1 MLSIT
6 KELKNIPISI
16 SILHEQEYDNLCN
29 IYKFN
34 VKGAKVPKRRA
45 HSEKSDDKN
54 VKSDRIQIYSER
66 PHSQS
71 QINKAH
77 LKN

>member
-1 MLSIT
+1 MISTT

-34 VKGAKVPKRRA
+34 MKGNKVPKRRA

-54 VKSDRIQIYSER
+54 VKNDRTPIYCER

-71 QINKAH
+71 QINKAR